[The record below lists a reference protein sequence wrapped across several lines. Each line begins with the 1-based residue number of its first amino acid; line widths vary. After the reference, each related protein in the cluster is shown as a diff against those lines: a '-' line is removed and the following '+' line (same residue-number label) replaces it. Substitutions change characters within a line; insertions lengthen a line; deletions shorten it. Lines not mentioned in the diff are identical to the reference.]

1 MKLSISCFRNSGKC
15 YVLYNKDFPDNRDT
29 MMKLTHLAALG
40 AVFTPVAFAA
50 PLTVDTYNPQE
61 KAIFA
66 VSSTLVSGPKEAVLF
81 DAQFSV
87 KDGEALVEKI
97 RKSGKTLNK
106 IVITSG
112 DPDFYF
118 GLQPLVKA
126 FPNAKVLATQR
137 VVDHIKATKD
147 AKLAYWGPQMKDGAP
162 TALFVP
168 QVLASNTFTIDGE
181 KVDVEDA
188 DSYAAYVWIPSA
200 KTILG
205 GTGVSWGIHVW
216 TADTQTKA
224 ARQQWQQTLAAMAAH
239 GPERVIPGHY
249 LGTPPAGTGAI
260 DFTHRYLQRFEK
272 ALADSNHSAGV
283 ITAMKKQYPDLAE
296 ESSLELSAKVNTG
309 EMKW

>member
-1 MKLSISCFRNSGKC
+1 MTIARLA
-15 YVLYNKDFPDNRDT
+15 L
-29 MMKLTHLAALG
+29 LTTL
-40 AVFTPVAFAA
+40 VTPAAFAA
-50 PLTVDTYNPQE
+50 PLTIDTYNPQE
-61 KAIFA
+61 KGIFA

-81 DAQFSV
+81 DAQFSE

-97 RKSGKTLNK
+97 RHSGKTLNK

-126 FPNAKVLATQR
+126 FPNAKVVATQQ
-137 VVDHIKATKD
+137 VVDHINATKD
-147 AKLAYWGPQMKDGAP
+147 AKLAFWGPQMKDGAP
-162 TALFVP
+162 TKLYVP
-168 QVLASNTFTIDGE
+168 QVLASTTFMIDGE
-181 KVDVEDA
+181 RASIEEPE
-188 DSYAAYVWIPSA
+188 SYAAYVWIPSA

-216 TADTQTKA
+216 TADTQTPESRK
-224 ARQQWQQTLAAMAAH
+224 QWQQTLDNMAARK
-239 GPERVIPGHY
+239 PDRVIPGHF

-260 DFTHRYLQRFEK
+260 DFTREYLQRFEL
-272 ALADSNHSAGV
+272 ALTTHKESTGV
-283 ITAMKKQYPDLAE
+283 INAMTKQWPNLAE

>member
-1 MKLSISCFRNSGKC
+1 MKF
-15 YVLYNKDFPDNRDT
+15 
-29 MMKLTHLAALG
+29 THLALLSTLITP
-40 AVFTPVAFAA
+40 AVLAA
-50 PLTVDTYNPQE
+50 PLTIDTYNPQD
-61 KAIFA
+61 KGMFA

-87 KDGEALVEKI
+87 KDGEALVDKI

-126 FPNAKVLATQR
+126 FPNAKVVATQQ

-147 AKLAYWGPQMKDGAP
+147 AKLAFWGPQMKNGAP
-162 TALFVP
+162 TELIVP
-168 QVLASNTFTIDGE
+168 QVLASTTFMVDGE
-181 KVDVEDA
+181 KIDIEQPE
-188 DSYAAYVWIPSA
+188 SYAAYVWIPSA

-205 GTGVSWGIHVW
+205 GTGVAWGIHVW
-216 TADTQTKA
+216 TADTQTPASRK
-224 ARQQWQQTLAAMAAH
+224 QWQQTLEIMAAH
-239 GPERVIPGHY
+239 KPERVIPGHY
-249 LGTPPAGTGAI
+249 LGTPPAGSGAL
-260 DFTHRYLQRFEK
+260 DFTRDYLQRFEQ
-272 ALADSNHSAGV
+272 ALSEHKTSTGV
-283 ITAMKKQYPDLAE
+283 ISAMKKQYPGLAE

>member
-1 MKLSISCFRNSGKC
+1 
-15 YVLYNKDFPDNRDT
+15 
-29 MMKLTHLAALG
+29 MKLTHLAALG
-40 AVFTPVAFAA
+40 TVFTPVAFAA

-162 TALFVP
+162 TTLFVP

-181 KVDVEDA
+181 KVDIEDA
-188 DSYAAYVWIPSA
+188 QSYAAYVWIPSA

-224 ARQQWQQTLAAMAAH
+224 ARQQWQQTLEAMAAH
-239 GPERVIPGHY
+239 EPERVIPGHY

-260 DFTHRYLQRFEK
+260 DFTRQYLQHFEQ
-272 ALADSNHSAGV
+272 ALADSKNSAGV
-283 ITAMKKQYPDLAE
+283 IAAMKKQYPDLAE

>member
-1 MKLSISCFRNSGKC
+1 MTIVRLA
-15 YVLYNKDFPDNRDT
+15 L
-29 MMKLTHLAALG
+29 LTTL
-40 AVFTPVAFAA
+40 FTPAVFAA

-61 KAIFA
+61 KGIFA

-97 RKSGKTLNK
+97 RHSGKTLNK

-126 FPNAKVLATQR
+126 FPNAKVVATQQ

-147 AKLAYWGPQMKDGAP
+147 AKLAFWGPQMKDGAP
-162 TALFVP
+162 PQLYVP
-168 QVLASNTFTIDGE
+168 QVLASTTFMIDGE
-181 KVDVEDA
+181 RVNIEEPE
-188 DSYAAYVWIPSA
+188 SYAAYVWIPSA

-216 TADTQTKA
+216 TADTQTPENRK
-224 ARQQWQQTLAAMAAH
+224 QWQQTLDSMAALK
-239 GPERVIPGHY
+239 PEHVIPGHY

-260 DFTHRYLQRFEK
+260 DFTRRYLQQFEQPLTADK
-272 ALADSNHSAGV
+272 ASTGV
-283 ITAMKKQYPDLAE
+283 INTMKKQWPNLAE
-296 ESSLELSAKVNTG
+296 ASSLELSAKVNTG

>member
-1 MKLSISCFRNSGKC
+1 MKF
-15 YVLYNKDFPDNRDT
+15 
-29 MMKLTHLAALG
+29 THLALLSTLITP
-40 AVFTPVAFAA
+40 AVLAA
-50 PLTVDTYNPQE
+50 PLTIDTYNPQD
-61 KAIFA
+61 KGMFA

-87 KDGEALVEKI
+87 KDGEALVDKI

-126 FPNAKVLATQR
+126 FPNAKVMATQQ

-147 AKLAYWGPQMKDGAP
+147 AKLAFWGPQMKNGAP
-162 TALFVP
+162 TELIVP
-168 QVLASNTFTIDGE
+168 QVLASTTFMVDGE
-181 KVDVEDA
+181 KIDIEQPE
-188 DSYAAYVWIPSA
+188 SYAAYVWIPSA

-205 GTGVSWGIHVW
+205 GTGVAWGIHVW
-216 TADTQTKA
+216 TADTQTPASRK
-224 ARQQWQQTLAAMAAH
+224 QWQQTLESMAAH
-239 GPERVIPGHY
+239 KPERVIPGHY
-249 LGTPPAGTGAI
+249 LGTPPAGSGAL
-260 DFTHRYLQRFEK
+260 DFTRDYLQRFEQ
-272 ALADSNHSAGV
+272 ALSEHKTSTGV
-283 ITAMKKQYPDLAE
+283 ISAMKKQYPGLAE

>member
-1 MKLSISCFRNSGKC
+1 
-15 YVLYNKDFPDNRDT
+15 
-29 MMKLTHLAALG
+29 MMKLTRPALLAAL
-40 AVFTPVAFAA
+40 FTPAVFAA

-61 KAIFA
+61 KGIFA
-66 VSSTLVSGPKEAVLF
+66 VSSTLVSGPTEAVLF

-126 FPNAKVLATQR
+126 FPNAKVVATQS

-147 AKLAYWGPQMKDGAP
+147 AKLAFWGPQMKDGAP
-162 TALFVP
+162 TTLVVP
-168 QVLASNTFTIDGE
+168 QVIASTTFMIDGE
-181 KVDVEDA
+181 KVDIEA
-188 DSYAAYVWIPSA
+188 PESYAAYVWIPSA

-205 GTGVSWGIHVW
+205 GTGVSWGIHLW
-216 TADTQTKA
+216 TADTQTNA
-224 ARQQWQQTLAAMAAH
+224 SRQQWQQTLDSMAAH
-239 GPERVIPGHY
+239 KPERVIPGHY
-249 LGTPPAGTGAI
+249 LGTPPAGAGAI
-260 DFTHRYLQRFEK
+260 DFTRQYLQQFEV
-272 ALADSNHSAGV
+272 ALNKHKDSASV
-283 ITAMKKQYPDLAE
+283 IDTMKKQWPNLSE
-296 ESSLELSAKVNTG
+296 VSSLELSAKVNTG

>member
-1 MKLSISCFRNSGKC
+1 MKF
-15 YVLYNKDFPDNRDT
+15 
-29 MMKLTHLAALG
+29 THLALLSTLITP
-40 AVFTPVAFAA
+40 AVLAA
-50 PLTVDTYNPQE
+50 PLTIDTYNPQD
-61 KAIFA
+61 KGMFA

-87 KDGEALVEKI
+87 KDGEALVDKI

-126 FPNAKVLATQR
+126 FPNAKVVATQQ

-147 AKLAYWGPQMKDGAP
+147 AKLAFWGPQMKNGAP
-162 TALFVP
+162 TELIVP
-168 QVLASNTFTIDGE
+168 QVLASTTFMVDGE
-181 KVDVEDA
+181 KIDIEQPE
-188 DSYAAYVWIPSA
+188 SYAAYVWIPSA

-205 GTGVSWGIHVW
+205 GTGVAWGIHVW
-216 TADTQTKA
+216 TADTQTPASRK
-224 ARQQWQQTLAAMAAH
+224 QWQQTLESMAAH
-239 GPERVIPGHY
+239 KPERVIPGHY
-249 LGTPPAGTGAI
+249 LGTPPAGSGAI
-260 DFTHRYLQRFEK
+260 DFTRDYLQRFEK
-272 ALADSNHSAGV
+272 ALSEHKTSTGV
-283 ITAMKKQYPDLAE
+283 INAMKKQYPGLAE

>member
-1 MKLSISCFRNSGKC
+1 MKF
-15 YVLYNKDFPDNRDT
+15 
-29 MMKLTHLAALG
+29 THLAVLCAL
-40 AVFTPVAFAA
+40 FTPAVFAA
-50 PLTVDTYNPQE
+50 PLTIDTYNPQE
-61 KAIFA
+61 KGIFA

-97 RKSGKTLNK
+97 RHSGKTLNK

-126 FPNAKVLATQR
+126 FPNAKVVATKQ

-147 AKLAYWGPQMKDGAP
+147 AKLSFWGPQMKDGAP
-162 TALFVP
+162 TQLYVP
-168 QVLASNTFTIDGE
+168 QVLASTTFMIDGE
-181 KVDVEDA
+181 RVNIEEPE
-188 DSYAAYVWIPSA
+188 SYAAYVWIPSA

-216 TADTQTKA
+216 TADTQTPESRK
-224 ARQQWQQTLAAMAAH
+224 QWQQTLDSMAALK
-239 GPERVIPGHY
+239 PEHVIPGHY

-260 DFTHRYLQRFEK
+260 DFTRRYLQQFEQALTADK
-272 ALADSNHSAGV
+272 ASTGV
-283 ITAMKKQYPDLAE
+283 INTMKKQWPNLAE
-296 ESSLELSAKVNTG
+296 ASSLELSAKVNTG